1 MEILAVEP
9 LLTVTSS
16 VTKQTNLLTRF
27 IQNIQWE
34 NIIGKIVAVTIE
46 LLLLSILFWIIN
58 RITRLVLERS
68 FNNYKTKRNLS
79 EGRSQTIY
87 TLILNSFKYLIFFFY
102 LYAILSILG
111 VPVGTLIASAG
122 ILSVAIG
129 LGAQSLVKDFL
140 SGFFILLEQQLDV
153 GDHIKVGT
161 IEGTVMAVGLRTTQV
176 KSFDGTLNFIP
187 NSNINIVSNLSRSN
201 MRVQIDVRLFPDTDS
216 EQVQTVLT
224 KVNQELAPKY
234 PEIQSGP
241 DVFGLVDLGNG
252 NFAVRVLLYTQNGA
266 QGRIQSD
273 FLAAYIAALSDAG
286 IKLPTTPLPSTL

>member
-1 MEILAVEP
+1 MEILAVEQ
-9 LLTVTSS
+9 LLTMTSS

-34 NIIGKIVAVTIE
+34 TILGKVVAVVLE
-46 LLLLSILFWIIN
+46 LLLLSLLFWIIN
-58 RITRLVLERS
+58 RVTRLVLERS
-68 FNNYKTKRNLS
+68 FSNYKTKRNLS
-79 EGRSQTIY
+79 EGRAQTIY

-161 IEGTVMAVGLRTTQV
+161 IEGTVMSVGLRTTQV

-216 EQVQTVLT
+216 EKVQTVLT
-224 KVNQELAPKY
+224 EVNQELAPKY
-234 PEIQSGP
+234 PDIQSGP

-286 IKLPTTPLPSTL
+286 IKLPTTPLLTS